1 MSEAMEGC
9 LHGIE
14 IQRALADADKVCSER
29 VREMF
34 DSIGKMAHEQNL
46 EVHGHV
52 QGAARD
58 YAASG
63 YLGAIKLLKEAVL
76 MCMCEQRCKDNL
88 EYIVLKHALKDLIN
102 NIRDV
107 LIIRIQRC
115 VQMGQRESFKNMLDA
130 AHGGG
135 GITDVDE
142 WSQLMQSYQKQIRRM
157 FPDEAFPSKTK
168 KRNKRRRPRNERG

>member
-1 MSEAMEGC
+1 MEGC
-9 LHGIE
+9 LHEIE

-52 QGAARD
+52 QEAARA

-76 MCMCEQRCKDNL
+76 VCKSEQRCKDNL
-88 EYIVLKHALKDLIN
+88 EYIVLKHELKDLII

-107 LIIRIQRC
+107 MILRTQRC
-115 VQMGQRESFKNMLDA
+115 VQMGQRESFKNMLRA
-130 AHGGG
+130 ALGGG
-135 GITDVDE
+135 RIADLNE
-142 WSQLMQSYQKQIRRM
+142 MSQLMNSYHKTIRQK
-157 FPDEAFPSKTK
+157 FPAQAFPSKTSRR
-168 KRNKRRRPRNERG
+168 KRKRPRKRRRDAIL